1 MLLACWRPIVALTML
16 GTIGVAAIAT
26 ADPIQPSKIRT
37 IKIQEPNKPAADT
50 PVVRTTPVR
59 PAAGE
64 VRDASGR
71 EWPAA
76 NGVVDAASDPRHIR
90 SLRIRS
96 EQTYPDDRYR
106 RFVPEAAEPSQA
118 APQ

>member
-1 MLLACWRPIVALTML
+1 MLLARWRPIVALTVL
-16 GTIGVAAIAT
+16 GTIGMTAVAT

-37 IKIQEPNKPAADT
+37 IKIQEPNKPTAD
-50 PVVRTTPVR
+50 TPVR
-59 PAAGE
+59 PAGGKAH
-64 VRDASGR
+64 DASSR
-71 EWPAA
+71 EWPATQ
-76 NGVVDAASDPRHIR
+76 GVVDAASDPHHIR

-106 RFVPEAAEPSQA
+106 RFVPEAAEPSQV

>member
-1 MLLACWRPIVALTML
+1 MLLAHWRRIVALTML
-16 GTIGVAAIAT
+16 GTIGVPAVAT

-37 IKIQEPNKPAADT
+37 VRIKQESQPAAGAG
-50 PVVRTTPVR
+50 VIRTTPVS
-59 PAAGE
+59 PAH
-64 VRDASGR
+64 DATHDATGR
-71 EWPAA
+71 AWPAA
-76 NGVVDAASDPRHIR
+76 QGLVNAASDPHPIR

>member
-16 GTIGVAAIAT
+16 GTIGTAAAAT

-37 IKIQEPNKPAADT
+37 IKIQEPSKPVADA

-59 PAAGE
+59 PAGGE
-64 VRDASGR
+64 IR
-71 EWPAA
+71 EWPAT
-76 NGVVDAASDPRHIR
+76 NGVVDATSDPHHIR

-118 APQ
+118 APK

>member
-1 MLLACWRPIVALTML
+1 MLLARWRRIVALTML
-16 GTIGVAAIAT
+16 GTIGVAAVAT

-37 IKIQEPNKPAADT
+37 IRIKEETKPATDAH
-50 PVVRTTPVR
+50 VVRTTPVS
-59 PAAGE
+59 PAA
-64 VRDASGR
+64 DATQDATGR
-71 EWPAA
+71 AWPAA
-76 NGVVDAASDPRHIR
+76 QGLVNAASDPHSIR

>member
-1 MLLACWRPIVALTML
+1 MLLARWRPIVALTML
-16 GTIGVAAIAT
+16 GTIGVAAVAT

-37 IKIQEPNKPAADT
+37 IRIKEESKPAADAH
-50 PVVRTTPVR
+50 VVRTTPVS
-59 PAAGE
+59 PAG
-64 VRDASGR
+64 DATSR
-71 EWPAA
+71 AWPAT
-76 NGVVDAASDPRHIR
+76 NGVVNAASDPHHIR

>member
-1 MLLACWRPIVALTML
+1 MVLARWCPIVALTML

-50 PVVRTTPVR
+50 PLVRTTPVR
-59 PAAGE
+59 PAGGE
-64 VRDASGR
+64 TRDASGR
-71 EWPAA
+71 EWPAT
-76 NGVVDAASDPRHIR
+76 NGVVDAASDPHRVR
-90 SLRIRS
+90 SLTIHS

-106 RFVPEAAEPSQA
+106 RFVPEAAEPSGA

>member
-1 MLLACWRPIVALTML
+1 MLLARWRRIVALTML
-16 GTIGVAAIAT
+16 GTIGVSAVAT

-37 IKIQEPNKPAADT
+37 IRIKEESQPAAGAR
-50 PVVRTTPVR
+50 VIRTTPVS
-59 PAAGE
+59 PAP
-64 VRDASGR
+64 DASHDATGR
-71 EWPAA
+71 AWPATQGLV
-76 NGVVDAASDPRHIR
+76 NAASDPHPIR

>member
-1 MLLACWRPIVALTML
+1 MLLARWRRIVALTML

-37 IKIQEPNKPAADT
+37 IRIKEESQPAAGARVT
-50 PVVRTTPVR
+50 RTTPVS
-59 PAAGE
+59 PAPDATHDVT
-64 VRDASGR
+64 VRA
-71 EWPAA
+71 WPATQGLV
-76 NGVVDAASDPRHIR
+76 NAASDPHPIR

>member
-1 MLLACWRPIVALTML
+1 MVLARWRPIVALAML
-16 GTIGVAAIAT
+16 GTIGVPVVAT

-37 IKIQEPNKPAADT
+37 IRIKEESKPAAGAR
-50 PVVRTTPVR
+50 VVRTTPVS
-59 PAAGE
+59 PAG
-64 VRDASGR
+64 DATHDTTSR
-71 EWPAA
+71 AWPATQGLV
-76 NGVVDAASDPRHIR
+76 NAASDPHHIR

-106 RFVPEAAEPSQA
+106 RFVPEAAEPSEA

>member
-1 MLLACWRPIVALTML
+1 MLLACWRPIAALTVL
-16 GTIGVAAIAT
+16 GTIGTAATAT

-59 PAAGE
+59 PAGGAI
-64 VRDASGR
+64 RDASGR
-71 EWPAA
+71 EWPAT
-76 NGVVDAASDPRHIR
+76 NGVVDAASDPHRVR

-106 RFVPEAAEPSQA
+106 RFVPETAEPSAA
-118 APQ
+118 APR

>member
-1 MLLACWRPIVALTML
+1 ML
-16 GTIGVAAIAT
+16 GTIGTAAAAT

-37 IKIQEPNKPAADT
+37 IKIKEESKPAADAH
-50 PVVRTTPVR
+50 VVRTTPVS
-59 PAAGE
+59 PAGDATH
-64 VRDASGR
+64 DASGR
-71 EWPAA
+71 EWPAT
-76 NGVVDAASDPRHIR
+76 NSVVDAASDPHHIR